1 MSGPVGRRVGRI
13 VELEAYGGEDDRASH
28 ARFGP
33 TDRNRIMFGPPGM
46 AYVYLVYGM
55 YDCLNIV
62 TEPAGGPA
70 ALLVRAVEP
79 LEGAESMREARLAW
93 ISRRRRGLDPAA
105 VDRER
110 ERLARLR
117 DDRLASGPGL
127 VAAAFSIDRS
137 HTGLDLCD
145 PASPLRLESAP
156 PDERSPR
163 ILVGPRVGVAYAGA
177 ECAARPWRFAVG
189 GSPALSRPPLRG

>member
-1 MSGPVGRRVGRI
+1 M
-13 VELEAYGGEDDRASH
+13 GEDDRASH

-33 TDRNRIMFGPPGM
+33 TGRNRIMFGPPGM

-62 TEPAGGPA
+62 TEPAGEAA

-79 LEGAESMREARLAW
+79 LEGADAMREARLAW
-93 ISRRRRGLDPAA
+93 IAGRRRWLQPAA
-105 VDRER
+105 IERER
-110 ERLARLR
+110 ERLAGLR

-137 HTGLDLCD
+137 HSGLDLCD
-145 PASPLRLESAP
+145 PASPLRLENAP
-156 PDERSPR
+156 TGEGAPE
-163 ILVGPRVGVAYAGA
+163 IVAGPRVGVAYAGA
-177 ECAARPWRFAVG
+177 EWAARPWRFAVR
-189 GSPALSRPPLRG
+189 GSPALSGPPLPVRSVPVPPSRG

>member
-1 MSGPVGRRVGRI
+1 VGSVGRRVGRI
-13 VELEAYGGEDDRASH
+13 VELEAYVGEDDGASH

-62 TEPAGGPA
+62 TEPAGRPA

-79 LEGAESMREARLAW
+79 LEGADAMRAARLAS
-93 ISRRRRGLDPAA
+93 ISRRRRGVDPVA
-105 VDRER
+105 VNRER
-110 ERLARLR
+110 ERLAGLV

-137 HTGLDLCD
+137 QTGLDLCD
-145 PASPLRLESAP
+145 AASPLRLESAP
-156 PDERSPR
+156 AGEGSPR

-177 ECAARPWRFAVG
+177 AWAARPWRFAIS
-189 GSPALSRPPLRG
+189 GSAALSGPPLRG

>member
-1 MSGPVGRRVGRI
+1 M
-13 VELEAYGGEDDRASH
+13 YGA
-28 ARFGP
+28 
-33 TDRNRIMFGPPGM
+33 PGI

-79 LEGAESMREARLAW
+79 LEGADAMREARLAS

-110 ERLARLR
+110 ERLAGLR

-145 PASPLRLESAP
+145 PASRLRLETAP
-156 PDERSPR
+156 PGESPPR

-177 ECAARPWRFAVG
+177 EWAARPWRFAVG
-189 GSPALSRPPLRG
+189 GSPALSGPPLRG

>member
-1 MSGPVGRRVGRI
+1 
-13 VELEAYGGEDDRASH
+13 
-28 ARFGP
+28 
-33 TDRNRIMFGPPGM
+33 MFGPPGM

-79 LEGAESMREARLAW
+79 LEGADAMREARLMW
-93 ISRRRRGLDPAA
+93 IARRRRGLDAAA

-110 ERLARLR
+110 ERLAGLH

-127 VAAAFSIDRS
+127 AAAAFSIDRS

-145 PASPLRLESAP
+145 PASPLRLETAP
-156 PDERSPR
+156 PGEGSPR
-163 ILVGPRVGVAYAGA
+163 ILVGSRVGVAYAGA
-177 ECAARPWRFAVG
+177 EWAVRPWRFAIA
-189 GSPALSRPPLRG
+189 GSPALSGPPLRG

>member
-1 MSGPVGRRVGRI
+1 M
-13 VELEAYGGEDDRASH
+13 EDRASH
-28 ARFGP
+28 ARFGL
-33 TDRNRIMFGPPGM
+33 TDRSRIMFGPSGM

-79 LEGAESMREARLAW
+79 LEGAAAMRDARLAW
-93 ISRRRRGLDPAA
+93 MSRRRRRSDPAA
-105 VDRER
+105 VERER
-110 ERLARLR
+110 ERLALLP
-117 DDRLASGPGL
+117 DERLASGPGL

-156 PDERSPR
+156 PGERPLQ
-163 ILVGPRVGVAYAGA
+163 ILTGPRVGVAYAGA
-177 ECAARPWRFAVG
+177 EWAARPWRVAIA
-189 GSPALSRPPLRG
+189 GSPALSGPPLRG